1 MARGVSMTR
10 HSLFLFVLLISLI
23 THLNTANAK
32 LFRNGFISFELPEEE
47 WDCHVDNT
55 EWVCRST
62 DQKQIKETA
71 IVISAKEVGTQD
83 TLEEYEKLLS
93 SPKFSMVEE
102 YKDKPSKVI
111 YPAKRV
117 RINDH
122 QWIDGLHFG
131 SELGS
136 YYTRYIATTKDG
148 VAILVTLSA
157 AKAYYTK
164 HSKNFFKS
172 VQSLRI
178 IGGKNLLNNK
188 DLGPLR
194 SSQEILGANV
204 GASLPSEMMDLSQGQ
219 ETGVADSMGKGS
231 TTKQIILIIA
241 IILAALGG
249 YLFIK
254 GRNR

>member
-1 MARGVSMTR
+1 MTR
-10 HSLFLFVLLISLI
+10 HSLFMFVLFMVVAMSFEP
-23 THLNTANAK
+23 AEAK
-32 LFRNGFISFELPEEE
+32 LFRNGFISFELPEDE
-47 WDCHVDNT
+47 WDCKVDNT
-55 EWVCRST
+55 EWVCRSL

-71 IVISAKEVGTQD
+71 IVISAKEVGPQD
-83 TLEEYEKLLS
+83 TLDAYQKLLS
-93 SPKFSMVEE
+93 APKFSYVEE

-117 RINDH
+117 QINDH

-131 SELGS
+131 SELGT

-172 VQSLRI
+172 VQSLRV
-178 IGGKNLLNNK
+178 IGGKNLLSNK

-194 SSQEILGANV
+194 SSQEVLGANI
-204 GASLPSEMMDLSQGQ
+204 GSSLPPDLMDSNQGEAGEGTGQQGQ
-219 ETGVADSMGKGS
+219 GQS
-231 TTKQIILIIA
+231 TKQIILVLA
-241 IILAALGG
+241 LLLAAIGA

-254 GRNR
+254 GRNS